1 MVEEVEIEVVTVDQ
15 IETMDTIKD
24 IMDNEADMDT
34 VVIEEVTAVV
44 VVVDTIEEVDNI
56 ETISGHESSTFITL
70 KYFVRAKI
78 RVAFT

>member
-44 VVVDTIEEVDNI
+44 VDTIEEVDNI

>member
-44 VVVDTIEEVDNI
+44 VVDTIEEVDNI

-78 RVAFT
+78 RIAFT